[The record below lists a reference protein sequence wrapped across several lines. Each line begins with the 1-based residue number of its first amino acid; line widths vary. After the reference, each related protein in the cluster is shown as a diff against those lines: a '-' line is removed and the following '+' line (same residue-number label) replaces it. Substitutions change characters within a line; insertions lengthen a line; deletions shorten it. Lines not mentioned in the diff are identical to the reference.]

1 MSGVGGNFGTME
13 PQAIQK
19 MPTGIPSLDPILEG
33 GVPPGSVIL
42 LLGDTGAGSYE
53 FVYSSIVN
61 ILTGPLPPQRESSII
76 IPPAQIRYITFTRM
90 MEDVKQEIAKSF
102 PAADL
107 DTIAAKMQF
116 SDLSEI
122 YFDNSVVPDDW
133 YSHGDIITRLQ
144 KRADHAGI
152 LAQLA
157 SALNAAEQNSLV
169 IIDSVTDIATQCY
182 STNLWKNLTSLLRG
196 VQRMAKQRNLTIYL
210 LLTRGI
216 LGEAQQHEIAD
227 IVDALLLFRWEETTG
242 SRRQRVMYFE
252 KFRGVM
258 THLEERDLVKFAV
271 RISTGNGFEVSNIR
285 VVI

>member
-1 MSGVGGNFGTME
+1 
-13 PQAIQK
+13 